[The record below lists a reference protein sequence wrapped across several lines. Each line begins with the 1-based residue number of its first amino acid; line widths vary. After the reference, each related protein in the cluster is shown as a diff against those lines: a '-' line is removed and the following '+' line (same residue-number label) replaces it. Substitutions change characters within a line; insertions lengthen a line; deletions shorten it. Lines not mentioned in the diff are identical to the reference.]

1 MTGPTQPTMIRRATA
16 RRILDGAG
24 LVHRLSALVP
34 RLRVRSV
41 GIAGL
46 SFLSSLAEAGMLVS
60 LTAVAE
66 SAISSRDQ
74 VELLGRTLD
83 PTSLVWVG
91 IGLLVAKVVLA
102 VAGSWLS
109 VNLAAEVLQS
119 LRQRLTSLLL
129 AAAPLALSRER
140 LGGVQDRLTTWCE
153 RVASSTEAYASL
165 LSASM
170 SFVAFVVVAAVLDWR
185 TVAVVIVLGVVV
197 AAAMRPLVR
206 LVRRAAERFRRAA
219 NQFAGE
225 VGEAT
230 LVAPELSV
238 FGVTDRYGEV
248 LDATGRSA
256 AGSWRNMRLASMFLP
271 HTYQTLALGLLF
283 LAVLL
288 ASSTQAGVL
297 ATWGAV
303 VLLLVRGLG
312 SGQQIVTYRGQLIST
327 APFVAGVT
335 DEISRLEAAANPPG
349 SVRLDSVRTIT
360 FDDVTFGYGTEPAL
374 RGVDVEIPFGTSLAV
389 VGPSGAGKTTFARL
403 LLRQA
408 RATSGSVEID
418 GVDVFDVRR
427 EDWARLCAPVAQQP
441 MMVTGTILDNVRF
454 YRDIETVA
462 VHEACRSAHI
472 LDEILA
478 LPEGFD
484 TPIDPGGGA
493 LSGGQRQR
501 LALARALAGRPELIV
516 LDEPTS
522 ALDVESERRISAALN
537 DLKGD
542 VTTVVIAHRWST
554 VAHCDRVLVLVEGRI
569 EAVGDIESASAASSF
584 LRQMRE
590 AGWDRQPHESDEE
603 VEVATTGTGDI
614 GAD

>member
-1 MTGPTQPTMIRRATA
+1 MRRMV
-16 RRILDGAG
+16 DGAG
-24 LVHRLSALVP
+24 LVHQLSALVP

-66 SAISSRDQ
+66 SAIRSRDQ

-129 AAAPLALSRER
+129 AAAPLALTRER

-238 FGVTDRYGEV
+238 FGVTDRYGQV

-256 AGSWRNMRLASMFLP
+256 AGSWRNMRMANMLLP

-349 SVRLDSVRTIT
+349 SVRVDSVRTIT
-360 FDDVTFGYGTEPAL
+360 FDDVTFGYGTEPAV
-374 RGVDVEIPFGTSLAV
+374 RGIDVEIPFGTSLAV

-454 YRDIETVA
+454 YRDIEAVA

-478 LPEGFD
+478 LPEGFE

-569 EAVGDIESASAASSF
+569 EAVGDIETASAASSF

-603 VEVATTGTGDI
+603 VGVATTGTGDV